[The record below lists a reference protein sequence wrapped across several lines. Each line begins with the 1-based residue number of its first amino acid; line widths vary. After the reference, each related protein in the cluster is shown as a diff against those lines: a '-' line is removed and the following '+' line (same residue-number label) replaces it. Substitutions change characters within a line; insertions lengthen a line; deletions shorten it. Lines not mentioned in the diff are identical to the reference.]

1 VIIYNRSAFEYLAIK
16 LGEVELEEDQVEEI
30 LAKAQAKN
38 AQPQPAVARKKEDE
52 ENGKGEG
59 DDSDKSEQDVDDVNR
74 PDSLDDLDLSVQVG
88 DEDMSHIEQ
97 GELTVEGA
105 VGEVKG
111 VEDALGEVKAEIKM
125 EMKKVQDPKTGVIAK
140 LRESI
145 AKLEYMYTY
154 LEERTGAIAPQTK
167 QNAQAKASGA
177 KNLKVTLSDAKHN
190 LRVALQRDSG
200 VTPRRTDDEDDDY
213 DLEDRSTIKNKCDR
227 LVAKKKREYAALFDE
242 FGNPVMPNKGDA
254 DKPKK

>member
-1 VIIYNRSAFEYLAIK
+1 
-16 LGEVELEEDQVEEI
+16 
-30 LAKAQAKN
+30 
-38 AQPQPAVARKKEDE
+38 
-52 ENGKGEG
+52 
-59 DDSDKSEQDVDDVNR
+59 
-74 PDSLDDLDLSVQVG
+74 
-88 DEDMSHIEQ
+88 M
-97 GELTVEGA
+97 
-105 VGEVKG
+105 
-111 VEDALGEVKAEIKM
+111 
-125 EMKKVQDPKTGVIAK
+125 
-140 LRESI
+140 RESI

-154 LEERTGAIAPQTK
+154 LEERLGVIAPQTK

-190 LRVALQRDSG
+190 LRVALQRGSG
-200 VTPRRTDDEDDDY
+200 LTPRRTDDEDDDY